1 MNKDLF
7 FIKKIEL
14 EDKFYTLFRNILR
27 IEINKFENRYLK
39 TKLIR
44 LIHSIDNSY
53 SEKIKL
59 ISHELKQLLHDKVE
73 FFEYNNKTLRE
84 LDDIGFC
91 DNKEIYC
98 LQIGDKDEYKL
109 LIPLTNLVN
118 EKNNKEYYFL
128 KLSDELVRYK
138 KNRVFIFNLHV
149 YTLLQN
155 NHYNLHDNEILLLS
169 SVLTQ
174 DYFSNFIPEIKN
186 KYVHSDTFDKTNPEA
201 YKKKK
206 KVKDL
211 DEDAMKIEEL
221 ECNTSIKP
229 TITGKLSKVFKQYTL
244 KQYDKTIECTF
255 RLILDL
261 EKKYHS
267 IDELKKII
275 IDYLSEFDLIKVLKV
290 LNDDKKDSKIKQ
302 IKKKQITLKD
312 YILSSNYYLTNIDMW
327 ILANKLKLPIVLLS
341 GTKLKETDTPLLV
354 LYDSDDIQHYHF
366 IRISARSSN
375 VPQYSAILNKDKEL
389 NHDKKNLPLPI
400 SAYIKDNN
408 KDIKLHDY
416 LTK

>member
-39 TKLIR
+39 TKIIR
-44 LIHSIDNSY
+44 LIHSIDYSY

-59 ISHELKQLLHDKVE
+59 ISHELTQLLHDKVE
-73 FFEYNNKTLRE
+73 FFEYNNRTLRE

-155 NHYNLHDNEILLLS
+155 NHYNLHDNEILLLLYGFFNS
-169 SVLTQ
+169 FGS
-174 DYFSNFIPEIKN
+174 
-186 KYVHSDTFDKTNPEA
+186 
-201 YKKKK
+201 KK
-206 KVKDL
+206 
-211 DEDAMKIEEL
+211 
-221 ECNTSIKP
+221 
-229 TITGKLSKVFKQYTL
+229 
-244 KQYDKTIECTF
+244 
-255 RLILDL
+255 
-261 EKKYHS
+261 
-267 IDELKKII
+267 
-275 IDYLSEFDLIKVLKV
+275 
-290 LNDDKKDSKIKQ
+290 
-302 IKKKQITLKD
+302 
-312 YILSSNYYLTNIDMW
+312 
-327 ILANKLKLPIVLLS
+327 
-341 GTKLKETDTPLLV
+341 
-354 LYDSDDIQHYHF
+354 
-366 IRISARSSN
+366 
-375 VPQYSAILNKDKEL
+375 
-389 NHDKKNLPLPI
+389 
-400 SAYIKDNN
+400 
-408 KDIKLHDY
+408 
-416 LTK
+416 